1 MDKILFENVLRLTD
15 LHPAMQRRVAERR
28 ARRGVRGQ
36 VAPIHSGNRHM
47 ERQLRAER
55 MAEISLEAGL
65 VAVALP

>member
-1 MDKILFENVLRLTD
+1 MENILFENVMRLTD

-28 ARRGVRGQ
+28 ARRGVGGQ
-36 VAPIHSGNRHM
+36 AVPIHRGNRQM